1 MTAELKKEKSFT
13 ILIVPSQSQK
23 SAKYEIVSGYLKNE
37 IPLELV
43 EILSFHNIDFDIRHK
58 KYGSARFHTYIE
70 LTIYNE
76 VDLFNHLIK
85 EYML

>member
-1 MTAELKKEKSFT
+1 MDTSKKEKYFT
-13 ILIVPSQSQK
+13 LLIVDSNSPI
-23 SAKYEIVSGYLKNE
+23 SAKYEIVSGYLRNE

-43 EILSFHNIDFDIRHK
+43 EILSFHNINFDIRHK

-76 VDLFNHLIK
+76 IELFNHLVK
-85 EYML
+85 EYLK